1 MTATALSETGNDR
14 IAMGGNS
21 PPPIDVFADHVADLR
36 AEAGAWLE
44 GKAVTSPAEAAG
56 LNTLLDL
63 ARRTAKDADAAR
75 GDEKKPHLD
84 AGKEVDAKWKPV
96 VDAANRIADC
106 CKSALTPWNIAE
118 KKRIDAE
125 AARKRAEAEAEAEA
139 LRAAKAEAQETSGSL
154 AAAEQVAQ
162 IEHSLKAANRIAKAA
177 EKVASGTGRLRRTFW
192 PEVTDLA
199 AAIKH
204 YWAADRE
211 AFAALVLDLAARDV
225 RAGKRALPGI
235 TVHEEQKAF

>member
-1 MTATALSETGNDR
+1 MDVSASLSTTGNER
-14 IAMGGNS
+14 IAMGANN
-21 PPPIDVFADHVADLR
+21 PPPLEVFSDHVADLR
-36 AEAGAWLE
+36 EEALEWLE
-44 GKAVTSPAEAAG
+44 GKAVESAAEAES

-63 ARRTAKDADAAR
+63 ARKTAKDADTAR
-75 GDEKKPHLD
+75 ADEKKPHLD

-106 CKSALTPWNIAE
+106 CKAALTPWNIAE
-118 KKRIDAE
+118 QKRREAE

-139 LRAAKAEAQETSGSL
+139 LRAAKAEAATGSL

-162 IEHSLKAANRIAKAA
+162 IEHGVKAANKIAKSAEREAA
-177 EKVASGTGRLRRTFW
+177 GTGRLRTTYR
-192 PEVTDLA
+192 PEVSDLG

-211 AFAALVLDLAARDV
+211 AFATLVLELATRDV

-235 TVHEEQKAF
+235 IIHEEQKAF